1 MSKDEAR
8 AEFMEKFMEAKRLEK
23 EAFMMLVPNRV
34 RGYLEVIKK
43 EAGEMFMECMMELFV
58 REKASTR
65 EAEKETEG
73 GKVKKVTID

>member
-34 RGYLEVIKK
+34 RGHLEVIKK

>member
-34 RGYLEVIKK
+34 RGHLEVIKK

-65 EAEKETEG
+65 EAGKETEG